1 MPLVTSDCLALDTT
15 TAEPSGTVATA
26 TIALPRERARSVW
39 FAVAALG
46 LGGFVVVTAEFLP
59 ASVLSLIAADL
70 GISEGLAGQAVTA
83 TALMGLVAAPTLA
96 ALIPRIDRRLV
107 LAGLTGLAL
116 ASNVLVALSPTFTV
130 LVLSRLLLGV
140 AIAGFWSMSLAA
152 VAQLVPTDRLGRAM
166 TAVNAGV
173 SIATITAVPLGAY
186 LGDALGWRPVFWLA
200 AAAAA
205 VALVVQLAW
214 LPSIAPAGSP
224 GLRTLWETAGSRVMI
239 VGLVSIGLIAGGHFS
254 AFTYIRSASELVPG
268 LGASGLA
275 ALLLVFGVSSA
286 VGNLVAG
293 PLADARLC
301 TGLLAAPL
309 MIGAATTSF
318 ALLARAFA
326 PVPVVVAVA
335 VWGVAFGGIP
345 TLAQTWIARVEAGR
359 LEAASSLVVMMFQ
372 AAIAAGAAAGGV
384 MVELAGIET
393 SLVVGGVTAAAGG
406 LLITSRSAMGRVALL
421 R

>member
-1 MPLVTSDCLALDTT
+1 
-15 TAEPSGTVATA
+15 
-26 TIALPRERARSVW
+26 VW

-59 ASVLSLIAADL
+59 ASVLSLIATDL

-83 TALMGLVAAPTLA
+83 TALMGFVAAPTLA

-116 ASNVLVALSPTFTV
+116 VSNVLVALSPTFTV

-152 VAQLVPTDRLGRAM
+152 VAQLVPADRLGRAM
-166 TAVNAGV
+166 TVVNAGV

-186 LGDALGWRPVFWLA
+186 LGDTLGWRPVFWLA
-200 AAAAA
+200 AGAAA

-224 GLRTLWETAGSRVMI
+224 GLRTLWDTARSRVMI
-239 VGLVSIGLIAGGHFS
+239 AGLASIGLIAGGHFS
-254 AFTYIRSASELVPG
+254 AFTYIRTAADLVPG

-275 ALLLVFGVSSA
+275 ALLLVFGLSST

-293 PLADARLC
+293 PLADARLR

-318 ALLARAFA
+318 ALLAQTFA

-335 VWGVAFGGIP
+335 VWGLAFGGIP
-345 TLAQTWIARVEAGR
+345 TLAQTWIARVEPGR

-372 AAIAAGAAAGGV
+372 AAIASGAAAGGV
-384 MVELAGIET
+384 MVELAGIQT
-393 SLVVGGVTAAAGG
+393 SLVVSGVAAAAGG
-406 LLITSRSAMGRVALL
+406 LLITSSAARGRHLDGQRAATTA
-421 R
+421 

>member
-1 MPLVTSDCLALDTT
+1 
-15 TAEPSGTVATA
+15 
-26 TIALPRERARSVW
+26 VW

-83 TALMGLVAAPTLA
+83 TALMGLLAAPTLA

-116 ASNVLVALSPTFTV
+116 VSNVLVAVSPTFPV

-152 VAQLVPTDRLGRAM
+152 VAQLVPPDRLGRAM

-173 SIATITAVPLGAY
+173 SIATISAVPLGAY
-186 LGDALGWRPVFWLA
+186 LGDVLGWRQVFWLA
-200 AAAAA
+200 AAAAG
-205 VALVVQLAW
+205 VALVIQLAW

-224 GLRTLWETAGSRVMI
+224 GLRTLWDTARNRVMI
-239 VGLVSIGLIAGGHFS
+239 VGLASIGLIAGGHFS
-254 AFTYIRSASELVPG
+254 AFTYIRPAADLVPG

-275 ALLLVFGVSSA
+275 ALLLVFGVSSTL
-286 VGNLVAG
+286 GNLVAG
-293 PLADARLC
+293 PLADARLR

-309 MIGAATTSF
+309 MIGAASASF
-318 ALLARAFA
+318 ALLAQTFA
-326 PVPVVVAVA
+326 PIPVVVAVT
-335 VWGVAFGGIP
+335 VWGLGFGGIP
-345 TLAQTWIARVEAGR
+345 TLAQTWIARVEPGR
-359 LEAASSLVVMMFQ
+359 LESASGLVVMMFQ
-372 AAIAAGAAAGGV
+372 AAIASGAAAGGL
-384 MVELAGIET
+384 MVEFAGIQA
-393 SLVVGGVTAAAGG
+393 SLVVSGVAAAAGG
-406 LLITSRSAMGRVALL
+406 LLITSRAAGTQPAR
-421 R
+421 